1 MRFCQTMCFIFSLFM
16 IISCK
21 HAKLT
26 DARNQYI
33 RGDYYLSS
41 ETYRKLYSESR
52 DKDNAVRGVIAFEMA
67 EVYRMLNRSSPAL
80 NAYKNAIQFEYP
92 DSLIYL
98 RYAQMLHK
106 EGEYNQA
113 IEAYN
118 KFLNLCPDNQLA
130 KNGLIGAN
138 LALLWHG
145 ENTNGCN
152 ITYSELFNSNRGEFS
167 PILAHNDNVLYFNST
182 RNDAIG
188 DINSPITGVKYND
201 LFVAKKNVLGEWQK
215 PERLLSEVNTDFDEG
230 TPFIDL
236 NEKFMFY
243 TYSFYDAN
251 QPTVAKIYVSRRI
264 NGVWSIGK
272 ELKFAPNDSIY
283 QYAHPAISPSGE
295 YLYFVSDMPGGY
307 GGKDIW
313 RSKITND
320 LEVIYLENLGPII
333 NSPADELFPYLR
345 NDTTLYFSSDG
356 HPGMGGLDIF
366 VARKTNSSEDWRVQN
381 IKPPINSSY
390 DDFGITFERNS
401 EKGFFSSNR
410 NDKRGYDH
418 IYSFVYPDNSI
429 YVEGIVVDHEDS
441 FISGA
446 TVLVVGSD
454 GSKQSFITDKEGEY
468 RYKASVGS
476 HYLLMAT
483 TDGFLNQKHSL
494 KIDPNATDTL
504 YYIDFEMIPFN
515 KPVVL
520 ENIFYDFD
528 SDLLREESKEEIDDL
543 INILNDYPNITIEL
557 KSHTDRWGSEVYNH
571 NLSLKRAHS
580 VKEYLIE
587 HGINKKRIIIVSVGK
602 NEPKKVSTSLAIKY
616 DFLNIDDVLTDERI
630 SMFTLEQQEIA
641 DQVNRRTEFRIIDF

>member
-1 MRFCQTMCFIFSLFM
+1 M
-16 IISCK
+16 ISCK
-21 HAKLT
+21 QAKLT

-33 RGDYYLSS
+33 GGDYYLSS

-52 DKDNAVRGVIAFEMA
+52 GRDIAIRGVIAFEMG

-80 NAYKNAIQFEYP
+80 KAYKNAIQFEYP

-118 KFLNLCPDNQLA
+118 KFLNLCPDNQHA
-130 KNGLIGAN
+130 KNGLKGAN
-138 LALLWHG
+138 LALSWHG
-145 ENTNGCN
+145 ENINVCN
-152 ITYSELFNSNRGEFS
+152 IAYSELFNSNRGEFS
-167 PILAHNDNVLYFNST
+167 PTLAHNDNVLYFNST
-182 RNDAIG
+182 RKDALG
-188 DINSPITGVKYND
+188 DNNSPITGVKYND
-201 LFVAKKNVLGEWQK
+201 IFVAKKNVMGEWQK
-215 PERLLSEVNTDFDEG
+215 PERLSSEVNTDFDEG
-230 TPFIDL
+230 TPSIGM
-236 NEKFMFY
+236 NEKYMFY
-243 TYSFYDAN
+243 TQSFSDAN
-251 QPTVAKIYVSRRI
+251 HPTGAKIYVSRRI

-272 ELKFAPNDSIY
+272 ELALATHDSIS

-295 YLYFVSDMPGGY
+295 FLYFVSDMPGGY

-313 RSKITND
+313 RAKISND
-320 LEVIYLENLGPII
+320 LEAKQIENLGPTI
-333 NSPADELFPYLR
+333 NTPGDEMFPYLR

-366 VARKTNSSEDWRVQN
+366 VARKSNSSMLWSVQN

-390 DDFGITFERNS
+390 DDFGITFERNA

-410 NDKRGYDH
+410 NDIRGYDH
-418 IYSFVYPDNSI
+418 IYSFVFPDNGI

-454 GSKQSFITDKEGEY
+454 DSKQSFITNKEGEY
-468 RYKASVGS
+468 RFKARVGS
-476 HYLLMAT
+476 NYLFMAT

-494 KIDPNATDTL
+494 KIDYNASDTL
-504 YYIDFEMIPFN
+504 YYVDFEMIPYD

-528 SDLLREESKEEIDDL
+528 SDLLKEESKEELDDL
-543 INILNDYPNITIEL
+543 INILNDHPNITIEL
-557 KSHTDRWGSEVYNH
+557 KSHTDRWGSEDYNQ

-580 VKEYLIE
+580 VKEYLLE
-587 HGINKKRIIIVSVGK
+587 HGINKKRIITVAVGK
-602 NEPKKVSTSLAIKY
+602 NEPKKVSISIAAKY
-616 DFLNIDDVLTDERI
+616 DFLNIDDVLTDDLI
-630 SMFTLEQQEIA
+630 KLFTSEQQEVA
-641 DQVNRRTEFRIIDF
+641 DQINRRTEFRIIDF